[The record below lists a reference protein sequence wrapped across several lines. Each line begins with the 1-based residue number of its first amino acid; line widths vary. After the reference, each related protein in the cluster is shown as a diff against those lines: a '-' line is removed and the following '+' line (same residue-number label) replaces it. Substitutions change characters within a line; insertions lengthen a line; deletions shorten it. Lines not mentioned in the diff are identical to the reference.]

1 MLVLNVCDQQE
12 TLGMTGMIW
21 DRFAAL
27 VSDFLPFRGRP
38 CFGNSWGW
46 HNHAIRW
53 RAGSSGSLVK
63 TLNVSLY
70 CYYMI
75 LYAIIALPAVSPF
88 PRFPRFLLTS
98 TAHMPMADRCT
109 VMAFADPWFFRF
121 TLRRNATKIW
131 PEKGTDPESLSAAS
145 HCESLW
151 VTGHEANPAWNWV
164 GLGPQPEGRKISIK
178 LAHDK
183 SQTKT
188 PHTSPYCIPYTG
200 WWVVFRVTFRSAPF
214 SLFES
219 LLKVSESGQSGWA
232 MVSSDLR
239 IKHAAA

>member
-1 MLVLNVCDQQE
+1 MFAINKKHWVWRVWFEIDSLLLCQIFFLLE
-12 TLGMTGMIW
+12 AGHALGTAEDGTITRYNEEIEEP
-21 DRFAAL
+21 DRWW
-27 VSDFLPFRGRP
+27 R
-38 CFGNSWGW
+38 
-46 HNHAIRW
+46 RW
-53 RAGSSGSLVK
+53 
-63 TLNVSLY
+63 TCHCIY
-70 CYYMI
+70 IYMI
-75 LYAIIALPAVSPF
+75 LYMLLLLCLP
-88 PRFPRFLLTS
+88 FPRFLLTS

-109 VMAFADPWFFRF
+109 VMAFADPWNSFH
-121 TLRRNATKIW
+121 LATKCD
-131 PEKGTDPESLSAAS
+131 EDLAGKRHRSRVTVTSVS
-145 HCESLW
+145 HCKSLW

-219 LLKVSESGQSGWA
+219 LLKVSESGQSGWT